1 MRKIFTR
8 LMLFVACALV
18 PLGAAA
24 QMTLP
29 WSENFD
35 SYTTTGGAT
44 MPTGWTR
51 VVALNPTS
59 SSATYPNLTTAAS
72 HGTVLNIMGQAGPND
87 GTGTIMIA
95 TPLIPAPLNSLELS
109 FQVYKNGL
117 KVYLTSSL
125 DDPASFTLIGTYSPG
140 WVWTTVEIR
149 TDTIVGLPATNGYLV
164 FGGNY
169 GNSGYSTAYVDNLT
183 VTALNNC
190 ERPLE
195 VTAER
200 VGVTTAVLT
209 WTEVADAEGYTVY
222 YNTVDDITTAESEDA
237 DIAGITLENLEPG
250 THYYVWVVTQCGEES
265 LSDPRTTE
273 FTTQLSCYTLT
284 NLRQVTVNHE
294 AAAFQWDYDVRGN
307 DADGVIAILH
317 DLSDP
322 GAMDVEEQ
330 ASGSNYHFFTNLDYT
345 HQYTATFRTLC
356 GADTSEALTVPIVF
370 RHCGESALAQD
381 TVSWSNDH
389 PIVTFYK
396 YTYSQM
402 MYPAYVLANQDT
414 IRGIALRRHVRPQS
428 VATTRKLSIWLG
440 HSTATV
446 SNNPVPTTGM
456 TQVANEVQYLL
467 PNQEWDT
474 LMFTT
479 PFAYDGT
486 SNVVVTI
493 IDNTG
498 SSTSMGA
505 NPYWLWHDTEWQMHY
520 KSNDNNPYDGATPPS
535 VSHKTHLPDMRFV
548 GQCNLEELC
557 EAPVLAVTAVDSSSV
572 ELAWT
577 AGSGAPWTLQY
588 RPLGSGA
595 WTTDSDVAFMPY
607 TLDSLQP
614 DTRYEVRIGVECDGQ
629 MRYSTPIP
637 FLTDCAFQHIPFH
650 FTQSQMVVASQEGFT
665 SCWSFSQ
672 YIFRGRLSDS
682 HRGYL
687 RNAGNG
693 EWIIL
698 PAMAE
703 PLQGVRLRT
712 WVGSSDHG
720 YFKVGVASQSD
731 CSDVEWIDTVEVTPN
746 NPNTSHEEFVSYLD
760 TYEGEGT
767 RVVVSPIVNNNYHYM
782 YFFDF
787 HLEPIEGCRP
797 VVRLALDSADAQSL
811 SFHWTAVGSATQWA
825 VYVDGVQRGT
835 ASGTPSFTV
844 TGLNAYTNY
853 EVSVRALCGQGDTSD
868 AVSAVFLTGCANETC
883 AFTVSGHSAA
893 GDGWHGG
900 FLEASTGNRVIGTV
914 EMRRGSDVSQTFFLC
929 GGMPLSFRWYSG
941 NDDNLCSFVIS
952 DEAGNTL
959 YQTADASTIDS
970 VFFTMDSLCGAQGGD
985 PHDTTGIGM
994 VDASQVRLY
1003 PNPASSTV
1011 TLTGVEP
1018 GAQVF
1023 LMDLSGRTI
1032 AHHSSLITHRS
1043 SLITHHSSL
1052 ITDHSIT
1059 IDVSGLTSGAYFVR
1073 IVGAHTTAVRKL
1085 IVR

>member
-8 LMLFVACALV
+8 LMLLVACALV

-95 TPLIPAPLNSLELS
+95 TPLIPAPLNALELS

-117 KVYLTSSL
+117 KVYLTSNL

-149 TDTIVGLPATNGYLV
+149 TDTIAGLPATNGYLV

-169 GNSGYSTAYVDNLT
+169 GNSGYSTAYVDNVT

-330 ASGSNYHFFTNLDYT
+330 ATGSNYHFFTNLDYT

-402 MYPAYVLANQDT
+402 MYPADVLAN
-414 IRGIALRRHVRPQS
+414 
-428 VATTRKLSIWLG
+428 
-440 HSTATV
+440 
-446 SNNPVPTTGM
+446 
-456 TQVANEVQYLL
+456 
-467 PNQEWDT
+467 
-474 LMFTT
+474 
-479 PFAYDGT
+479 
-486 SNVVVTI
+486 
-493 IDNTG
+493 
-498 SSTSMGA
+498 
-505 NPYWLWHDTEWQMHY
+505 
-520 KSNDNNPYDGATPPS
+520 
-535 VSHKTHLPDMRFV
+535 
-548 GQCNLEELC
+548 
-557 EAPVLAVTAVDSSSV
+557 
-572 ELAWT
+572 
-577 AGSGAPWTLQY
+577 
-588 RPLGSGA
+588 
-595 WTTDSDVAFMPY
+595 
-607 TLDSLQP
+607 
-614 DTRYEVRIGVECDGQ
+614 
-629 MRYSTPIP
+629 
-637 FLTDCAFQHIPFH
+637 
-650 FTQSQMVVASQEGFT
+650 
-665 SCWSFSQ
+665 
-672 YIFRGRLSDS
+672 
-682 HRGYL
+682 
-687 RNAGNG
+687 
-693 EWIIL
+693 
-698 PAMAE
+698 
-703 PLQGVRLRT
+703 
-712 WVGSSDHG
+712 
-720 YFKVGVASQSD
+720 
-731 CSDVEWIDTVEVTPN
+731 
-746 NPNTSHEEFVSYLD
+746 
-760 TYEGEGT
+760 
-767 RVVVSPIVNNNYHYM
+767 
-782 YFFDF
+782 
-787 HLEPIEGCRP
+787 
-797 VVRLALDSADAQSL
+797 
-811 SFHWTAVGSATQWA
+811 
-825 VYVDGVQRGT
+825 
-835 ASGTPSFTV
+835 
-844 TGLNAYTNY
+844 
-853 EVSVRALCGQGDTSD
+853 
-868 AVSAVFLTGCANETC
+868 
-883 AFTVSGHSAA
+883 
-893 GDGWHGG
+893 
-900 FLEASTGNRVIGTV
+900 
-914 EMRRGSDVSQTFFLC
+914 
-929 GGMPLSFRWYSG
+929 
-941 NDDNLCSFVIS
+941 
-952 DEAGNTL
+952 
-959 YQTADASTIDS
+959 
-970 VFFTMDSLCGAQGGD
+970 
-985 PHDTTGIGM
+985 
-994 VDASQVRLY
+994 
-1003 PNPASSTV
+1003 
-1011 TLTGVEP
+1011 
-1018 GAQVF
+1018 
-1023 LMDLSGRTI
+1023 
-1032 AHHSSLITHRS
+1032 
-1043 SLITHHSSL
+1043 
-1052 ITDHSIT
+1052 
-1059 IDVSGLTSGAYFVR
+1059 
-1073 IVGAHTTAVRKL
+1073 
-1085 IVR
+1085 